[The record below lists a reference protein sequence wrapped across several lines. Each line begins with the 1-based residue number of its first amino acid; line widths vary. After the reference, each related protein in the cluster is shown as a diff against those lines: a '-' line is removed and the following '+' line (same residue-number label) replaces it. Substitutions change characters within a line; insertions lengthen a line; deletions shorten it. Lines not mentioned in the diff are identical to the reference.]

1 MDDEYF
7 YVEQT
12 ELPPGDQ
19 KVADNKA
26 LKLQINFLEK
36 FAMRANLDMYKTD
49 TEKDWAYVVR
59 REMSYLNRKAIA
71 ISFGQSSLACFF
83 ISLATKKITIAPA
96 FVLTPALYFLNY
108 SPLVKSNTRRLFAML
123 NIGTEFELGA
133 ERNRILEECNR
144 ITRRADY

>member
-12 ELPPGDQ
+12 ELPPTDQ
-19 KVADNKA
+19 RIADNKA
-26 LKLQINFLEK
+26 YKLQINFLEK
-36 FAMRANLDMYKTD
+36 FAMKANLDMYKTD
-49 TEKDWAYVVR
+49 QEKDWAYVVR
-59 REMSYLNRKAIA
+59 REMNYLSRKAVG
-71 ISFGQSSLACFF
+71 ISFAQATLACFF
-83 ISLATKKITIAPA
+83 ISLASKRIVLAPVIA
-96 FVLTPALYFLNY
+96 LTPALYAFNY
-108 SPLVKSNTRRLFAML
+108 SPLVRSETRRLFALL